1 LLSSPRYSSV
11 SSPKCSKKMEEVG
24 YSWFKCTCGYENN
37 RDVIAIT

>member
-1 LLSSPRYSSV
+1 
-11 SSPKCSKKMEEVG
+11 MEEVG